1 MDAAQ
6 QADVLNAALEG
17 KTPEIRQAPN
27 TVVDLMCGVL
37 NKETN
42 SWETKSVVRELTGFD
57 EEALASLDSKNIVYA
72 EYMSALLKRAV
83 VSIGSLTVAD
93 RPAIIDELIIG
104 DRDLLFLGI
113 IEATYGKTREYEVAC
128 RSCQASN
135 DVIVSLDEFERKQP
149 NQDPQVPMKFT
160 LSNGQAVELRLP
172 NGLDSQVTSK
182 KAKNVA
188 EQNTLILARCLTN
201 TNIKNTAE
209 WAKGLGIKDRS
220 MIIKALL
227 DNQPGP
233 QIGEVNAQCATCG
246 EDLNI
251 VLDWASLLFS

>member
-27 TVVDLMCGVL
+27 TVVDLMCGL
-37 NKETN
+37 FNKETN
-42 SWETKSVVRELTGFD
+42 SWETRATVRELNGFD

-83 VSIGSLTVAD
+83 ISVGSLVVAE
-93 RPAIIDELIIG
+93 RPAMLDELIIG

-113 IEATYGKTREYEVAC
+113 IEATYGKTREYEVRC
-128 RSCQASN
+128 QSCQASN

-149 NQDPQVPMKFT
+149 KQDPQVPMKFT
-160 LSNGQAVELRLP
+160 LSTGQEVELRLP

-188 EQNTLILARCLTN
+188 EQNTLILARCIIN
-201 TNIKNTAE
+201 TEIKNTVD